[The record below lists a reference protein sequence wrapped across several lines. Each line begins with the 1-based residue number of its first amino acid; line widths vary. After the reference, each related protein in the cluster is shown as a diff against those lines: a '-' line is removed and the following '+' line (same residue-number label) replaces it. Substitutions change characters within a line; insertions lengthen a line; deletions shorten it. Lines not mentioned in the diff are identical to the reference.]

1 MTDTQ
6 RIKEN
11 IWIKEIILENF
22 MSYEYARIPLKP
34 GLNLICGPNGSGK
47 SSILL
52 AISVALG
59 QISTERGKRLS
70 DLIRRGKEIARVTLV
85 FDNQKQN
92 GKRPISFLD
101 SDTFML
107 SRYLRKDGSYW
118 CEADYKEI
126 TLWEVTKL
134 FQDFGINPN
143 NMLIIMHQNT
153 MEQFGLTD
161 PQEKLKL
168 LEDAVGFSSYRE
180 KVLEAK
186 NRLESIISEDESISE
201 LLGRAKETV
210 GYWKEMHDKYLL
222 KEELNK
228 QRKWLKREAI
238 WAKIIKQERE
248 LSLLEERLKGKQ
260 NALESNQAELRD
272 TSKEIKALRERL
284 DKWKF
289 NLRGSFYS
297 LLDLEKGKT
306 KFGDLEEYLK
316 DRRKILEE
324 FGKKEEIEKIE
335 EKLKEAKK
343 RKEEINGE
351 IGLVQT
357 KLEDFERKLDVGLEE
372 YISYRVKEEV
382 LKFRKGLLEEEIK
395 KIKNEIEKVKQKLLA
410 LTPLI
415 KEAGE
420 RIETERNQ
428 SEIENEISLAEAK
441 IKSLGEIPKETEE
454 IYSNYSKLFEELKQ
468 KSKIVSANK
477 QRALEELD
485 KRKKV
490 WRDVMENL
498 LEKVNPS
505 FQQILSNIGATGLAR
520 LVNGGDIEN
529 AGLELLVGFRG
540 ADQVLLDS
548 YTQSGGE
555 KTTSIMAFLLSIQE
569 HLKSP
574 FRAVDEFDLHM
585 DPRNREEIYKIIIS
599 SIKEKGGE
607 CLVIT
612 PSQVTINDPSV
623 HVIVV
628 QNVYG
633 KSEVREVK

>member
-6 RIKEN
+6 RNKKN

-34 GLNLICGPNGSGK
+34 GLNLICGPNGAGK

-52 AISVALG
+52 AISLVLG
-59 QISTERGKRLS
+59 QISTERGKKLS

-85 FDNQKQN
+85 FDNQKMD
-92 GKRPISFLD
+92 GKRPISFSD

-126 TLWEVTKL
+126 TLWEVSRL
-134 FQDFGINPN
+134 FQGFGINPN

-168 LEDAVGFSSYRE
+168 LEEAVGFSSYRE
-180 KVLEAK
+180 KILEAK
-186 NRLESIISEDESISE
+186 NRLESIISEDESVSE
-201 LLGRAKETV
+201 LLGRAKESL
-210 GYWKEMHDKYLL
+210 GYWKQMHDRYLL
-222 KEELNK
+222 REDLNK
-228 QRKWLKREAI
+228 QKKWVKREAI
-238 WAKIIKQERE
+238 WAKIIKQEKA
-248 LSLLEERLKGKQ
+248 LNLLEEKLKGKQ
-260 NALESNQAELRD
+260 NALKSNLAESRD
-272 TSKEIKALRERL
+272 TAKEIKTLRERL
-284 DKWKF
+284 DGLKVR
-289 NLRGSFYS
+289 LRGSFYS
-297 LLDLEKGKT
+297 FLHLEKEKT
-306 KFGDLEEYLK
+306 KFEDLEGYIKEK
-316 DRRKILEE
+316 EKIFRE
-324 FGKKEEIEKIE
+324 FGKEEEK
-335 EKLKEAKK
+335 EKLKEELKEASERKK
-343 RKEEINGE
+343 KISKQIN
-351 IGLVQT
+351 LVQT
-357 KLEDFERKLDVGLEE
+357 KLGDFERRLDPRLEE

-382 LKFRKGLLEEEIK
+382 LRFREGLLEDEIK
-395 KIKNEIEKVKQKLLA
+395 TIKEEIEKVNQRLVA
-410 LTPLI
+410 LTPLV

-420 RIETERNQ
+420 RIETERSQ
-428 SEIENEISLAEAK
+428 SEIENELSMVEAK

-477 QRALEELD
+477 RKGLEELG

-490 WRDVMENL
+490 WKNEIENL

-505 FQQILSNIGATGLAR
+505 FQQILSNLGATGLAR
-520 LVNGGDIEN
+520 LANGEDIEN

-540 ADQVLLDS
+540 SDQVLFDS

-555 KTTSIMAFLLSIQE
+555 KTTSVMAFLLSIQE

-585 DPRNREEIYKIIIS
+585 DPRNREEIYKLMVS

-612 PSQVTINDPSV
+612 PSQITITDPSV

-628 QNVYG
+628 QNTYG
-633 KSEVREVK
+633 KSEAIEAK